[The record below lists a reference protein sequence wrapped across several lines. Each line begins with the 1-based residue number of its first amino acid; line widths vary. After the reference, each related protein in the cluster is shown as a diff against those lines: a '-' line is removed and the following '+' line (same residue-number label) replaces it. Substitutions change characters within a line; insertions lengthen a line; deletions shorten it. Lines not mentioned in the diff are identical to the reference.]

1 MKKWLLI
8 LLFPSLLWIASCKKS
23 GSSNNTTNNNNAWLS
38 SVVSLQPQTR
48 VIDSF
53 YYDGSYRI
61 TGFAQ
66 WQYDSSQGLPTFG
79 EWMVQFAYPAGTSSQ
94 PSSYLYVIGSSTDV
108 HALTYD
114 AQGRISSD
122 TSISGSGYGAHY
134 SYPNGNIA
142 TTVVFNGIPADNQ
155 IDTLFL
161 SSGNVTSLRI
171 YYPNRA
177 GTADS
182 LEGAVNFGF
191 TSLAN
196 PGYHASI
203 TNSIGPLLYILQLD
217 GYGSSVDPISQH
229 AFNTISGTGSG
240 LPAGVTLKYNQTT
253 DSQGRLT
260 ELSSPLGPVAGSIS
274 FTYY

>member
-8 LLFPSLLWIASCKKS
+8 LFLPFVLWVTSCKKS
-23 GSSNNTTNNNNAWLS
+23 GSSNNTHNNNAWLS

-53 YYDGSYRI
+53 YYDSSHRI
-61 TGFAQ
+61 TGFSQ
-66 WQYDSSQGLPTFG
+66 FEFDSSQGYPSFG
-79 EWMVQFAYPAGTSSQ
+79 EWVAQFVYPAGTSFQ
-94 PSSYLYVIGSSTDV
+94 PYSYAYFIGSFADI

-114 AQGRISSD
+114 AQGRISRD
-122 TSISGSGYGAHY
+122 TSISGTGYVAHY

-142 TTVVFNGIPADNQ
+142 TTVLFDGTPANNQ

-161 SSGNVTSLRI
+161 SNGNVATLRI
-171 YYPNRA
+171 YYPNAA

-182 LEGAVNFGF
+182 LAGAVNFGF

-196 PGYHASI
+196 PAYHADL

-229 AFNTISGTGSG
+229 AFNSVGGTGSG
-240 LPAGVTLKYNQTT
+240 LPPGVTLKYNQTT

>member
-8 LLFPSLLWIASCKKS
+8 LLPSVIWAASCKKS
-23 GSSNNTTNNNNAWLS
+23 GSSNNNHPNNSWLS
-38 SVVSLQPQTR
+38 AVVSLQPQTR
-48 VIDSF
+48 VVDSF
-53 YYDGSYRI
+53 RYDSSHRI
-61 TGFAQ
+61 TAFTQ
-66 WQYDSSQGLPTFG
+66 YQYDSSQGYPTFG
-79 EWMVQFAYPAGTSSQ
+79 EWAVQFAYPAGTNSQ
-94 PSSYLYVIGSSTDV
+94 PSSYLYVTGVITDI

-114 AQGRISSD
+114 AQGRITRD
-122 TSISGSGYGAHY
+122 TSVSGTGYVAHY

-142 TTVVFNGIPADNQ
+142 TTVLFDGTLKNNQ

-161 SSGNVTSLRI
+161 SGGNVTMLRV
-171 YYPNRA
+171 YYPNAA

-182 LEGAVNFGF
+182 LSGAANFGF

-196 PGYHASI
+196 PAYHADM

-217 GYGSSVDPISQH
+217 GFGSSVDPISQH
-229 AFNTISGTGSG
+229 AFNTVSGVGSG
-240 LPAGVTLKYNQTT
+240 LPPGVSLKYNQTT
-253 DSQGRLT
+253 DAQGRLI

>member
-8 LLFPSLLWIASCKKS
+8 VLLPAAVWVASCKKS
-23 GSSNNTTNNNNAWLS
+23 GSSNNTIKNNAWLS

-48 VIDSF
+48 VVDSF
-53 YYDGSYRI
+53 YYDSSHRL

-66 WQYDSSQGLPTFG
+66 YEYDSSQGYPVFG
-79 EWMVQFAYPAGTSSQ
+79 QWTVQFAYPAGTSPQ
-94 PSSYLYVIGSSTDV
+94 PSEYLYVKGSGPDIHV
-108 HALTYD
+108 LTYD
-114 AQGRISSD
+114 AQGRISRD
-122 TSISGSGYGAHY
+122 TSASGTGYVAHY

-142 TTVVFNGIPADNQ
+142 TTVLFDGTPLNNQ
-155 IDTLFL
+155 IDTMFL
-161 SSGNVTSLRI
+161 SNGNVSSLRV
-171 YYPNRA
+171 YYPNNA

-182 LEGAVNFGF
+182 LSGAVNFGF

-196 PGYHASI
+196 PAYHADM

-229 AFNTISGTGSG
+229 AFNSVGGSGSG

-253 DSQGRLT
+253 DSQGRLI